1 MTRPL
6 RKWLLAYAVAAV
18 IFAGIDAVW
27 IFTVANPQYRSQ
39 IGHLLPASFNAAG
52 AVLFYLVY
60 VVGIVHYGV
69 RPGDARATL
78 RSRAAGGA
86 LFGFFTYATWALT
99 AFAVLRDFP
108 AVVAVTDIVWGAAV
122 CAAVSALTALILR
135 LHGPRTGT
143 VAASD

>member
-52 AVLFYLVY
+52 AVLFYVIY
-60 VVGIVHYGV
+60 VVGIVHHGI
-69 RPGDARATL
+69 RPNDARATL
-78 RSRAAGGA
+78 RSRVIGAA

-99 AFAVLRDFP
+99 AFAILKDFP
-108 AVVAVTDIVWGAAV
+108 AVVALTDILWGAAV
-122 CAAVSALTALILR
+122 CSVVTALTAAILR
-135 LHGPRTGT
+135 LRKAVPAG
-143 VAASD
+143 